1 MHHPKYL
8 LELKSRAERA
18 LNQDPPDG
26 LTAFT
31 AAWALWEAVRK
42 RILVLACKREGWTV
56 EQARESLPSEAI
68 NQKQFL
74 KLYTAV
80 SDGETWEESLPMAAG
95 ALWAD
100 ILEAMEVRLRI
111 INGSSRIG
119 EDNLQRY
126 AWSVLRFINR
136 LRDHQLGDPLKELPK
151 RSRKTL
157 SDESLEKRLKTA
169 KK

>member
-8 LELKSRAERA
+8 LALKTRAEKA

-42 RILVLACKREGWTV
+42 RLLVLACKREGWTV
-56 EQARESLPSEAI
+56 EQAREALPSEAI
-68 NQKQFL
+68 NQKNFL

-80 SDGETWEESLPMAAG
+80 TGGGTWEESMPMAAG
-95 ALWAD
+95 ALWPE

-119 EDNLQRY
+119 EDSLQRH
-126 AWSVLRFINR
+126 AWSILRFINR
-136 LRDHQLGDPLKELPK
+136 LREHRLGDPLKELPK

-169 KK
+169 Q